1 MRYKN
6 CKQGEAR
13 RKSAA
18 KQTEEDGRKKG
29 EKEKGIGD

>member
-18 KQTEEDGRKKG
+18 KQTEDGRKKG